1 MWWCSAKGEWL
12 GDERSGFDPWLRS
25 SFVFIETLS
34 TTGQKFSK
42 CLKNGSDR
50 LRKGNLSRRGC
61 GVHFCYVFI

>member
-1 MWWCSAKGEWL
+1 MWWCSAKGECL
-12 GDERSGFDPWLRS
+12 GDERSGLDPC
-25 SFVFIETLS
+25 FFFIETIS
-34 TTGQKFSK
+34 IAGQKFSK